1 MALQAAGFEQVAID
15 LKPASR
21 EFIKDW
27 LPGSGAEQ
35 FVVSA
40 NVTARKPGSGARA
53 AAKEPAA
60 AAAWKASEGDDMPP
74 RMKAALERQAKAK
87 QC

>member
-1 MALQAAGFEQVAID
+1 MDDVEPLLTKAGFDEVVVQC
-15 LKPASR
+15 KEESK

-40 NVTARKPGSGARA
+40 NITARKPSRSVCEE
-53 AAKEPAA
+53 AKVVEEEPPAA
-60 AAAWKASEGDDMPP
+60 GM
-74 RMKAALERQAKAK
+74 
-87 QC
+87 